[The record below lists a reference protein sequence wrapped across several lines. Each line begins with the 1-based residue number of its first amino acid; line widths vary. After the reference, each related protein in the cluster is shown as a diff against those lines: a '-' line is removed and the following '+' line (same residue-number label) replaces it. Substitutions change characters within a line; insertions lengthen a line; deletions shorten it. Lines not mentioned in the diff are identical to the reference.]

1 MNIRL
6 RERVTSENL
15 PRRFR
20 QSSILD
26 ERGNVESALVLIPL
40 MFLFLSGLQL
50 ALAVHIRNSD
60 QIQIQGEA
68 SARAISGELTS
79 GDEVISIS
87 RGWNS
92 PDLVMITSHMR
103 RSIPTL
109 IPGLNELLGR
119 TLESDVAG
127 VAVIEESR

>member
-1 MNIRL
+1 MKTSQRARIRSESLL
-6 RERVTSENL
+6 RRCR
-15 PRRFR
+15 P
-20 QSSILD
+20 SSILD

-79 GDEVISIS
+79 GDEVVSIS

-119 TLESDVAG
+119 ALESEVTG
-127 VAVIEESR
+127 VAIIEESR